1 VLLIKFLL
9 PLRSNWKIT
18 SKAYTMAQLGNIHRK
33 YFAPVAIVELNSIA
47 VKIHIM
53 IVTILATN
61 AILINKKDKSKN
73 N

>member
-1 VLLIKFLL
+1 
-9 PLRSNWKIT
+9 
-18 SKAYTMAQLGNIHRK
+18 MAQLGNIHRK